1 MSEKIA
7 LIFPGQGS
15 QKVGMGL
22 PLCESIPLAKDT
34 FDEADEI
41 LGRSISDIC
50 FEGPLQELT
59 KTENAQLAIFTN
71 SVANFRVAQTR
82 GIIPTAVAG
91 HSLGEYSALVAAGV
105 ISFSDGLRLVEQRSS
120 LMSIAEKEEP
130 GMMAAIL
137 GLDNAEVEEIC
148 RTVSISS
155 GQIAQVANY
164 NCPGQLIVSGS
175 VSGVQDV
182 VKKAKLSGAKRALP
196 LKVSGAFHSNL
207 MEPARVEF
215 SKRVGD
221 FHFSDPQVG
230 LVVNVTGD
238 WAKTG
243 KQIQQL
249 LVEQITKP
257 VLWESCMQTLYSHGI
272 NSFVEVGD
280 SNVLAGLVTR
290 TLNNTTCTNISTFLN

>member
-1 MSEKIA
+1 
-7 LIFPGQGS
+7 
-15 QKVGMGL
+15 
-22 PLCESIPLAKDT
+22 
-34 FDEADEI
+34 
-41 LGRSISDIC
+41 
-50 FEGPLQELT
+50 
-59 KTENAQLAIFTN
+59 
-71 SVANFRVAQTR
+71 
-82 GIIPTAVAG
+82 
-91 HSLGEYSALVAAGV
+91 
-105 ISFSDGLRLVEQRSS
+105 
-120 LMSIAEKEEP
+120 
-130 GMMAAIL
+130 
-137 GLDNAEVEEIC
+137 
-148 RTVSISS
+148 
-155 GQIAQVANY
+155 
-164 NCPGQLIVSGS
+164 
-175 VSGVQDV
+175 
-182 VKKAKLSGAKRALP
+182 
-196 LKVSGAFHSNL
+196 

-215 SKRVGD
+215 SKRVGG

>member
-1 MSEKIA
+1 M
-7 LIFPGQGS
+7 
-15 QKVGMGL
+15 
-22 PLCESIPLAKDT
+22 
-34 FDEADEI
+34 I
-41 LGRSISDIC
+41 LG
-50 FEGPLQELT
+50 G
-59 KTENAQLAIFTN
+59 
-71 SVANFRVAQTR
+71 RVVKSRT
-82 GIIPTAVAG
+82 V
-91 HSLGEYSALVAAGV
+91 
-105 ISFSDGLRLVEQRSS
+105 
-120 LMSIAEKEEP
+120 EEP

-221 FHFSDPQVG
+221 FHFSDPKVG